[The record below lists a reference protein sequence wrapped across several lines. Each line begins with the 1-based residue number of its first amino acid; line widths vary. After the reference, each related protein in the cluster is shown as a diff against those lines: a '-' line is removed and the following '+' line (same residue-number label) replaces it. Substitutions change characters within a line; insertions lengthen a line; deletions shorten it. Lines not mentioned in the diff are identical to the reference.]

1 MLSLS
6 PSKDDKLDSNGKGES
21 DLSPPSSL
29 ITTDFPEG
37 FVIGDAALGVDA
49 APGVVALDLVVL
61 VVVTHHIL
69 TITPEAMGAA
79 IGRCDIAISSLA
91 DTATGFLGW

>member
-1 MLSLS
+1 MLLSSS
-6 PSKDDKLDSNGKGES
+6 PSKDDKLDSDGEGES

-37 FVIGDAALGVDA
+37 FVIGDAALGV
-49 APGVVALDLVVL
+49 VALELVVL
-61 VVVTHHIL
+61 VVVTRCIL
-69 TITPEAMGAA
+69 TIAPETAGAA